1 MLPHPQTTGGK
12 TKSTIDEKQFIVE
25 VNFLLKNCPVI
36 QTKSGK
42 NSFVFTNRK
51 LYPYA
56 DVQQQ
61 ILRRCNIVSF
71 YLFSSHKLFI
81 PGLFSY
87 VCGIVIH
94 SQLQ

>member
-42 NSFVFTNRK
+42 NSFVFTNRI
-51 LYPYA
+51 LYPIQQMCNSKFYA
-56 DVQQQ
+56 GV
-61 ILRRCNIVSF
+61 IL
-71 YLFSSHKLFI
+71 
-81 PGLFSY
+81 
-87 VCGIVIH
+87 
-94 SQLQ
+94 